1 MYKTRNLPNTRIDV
15 ADALRGIAVAGIII
29 YHSVEHFNI
38 FTTEPISYTLACDDV
53 VGRIM
58 AWLLSGKMY
67 GIFAL
72 LFGLSFFIMNDNQQ
86 QKQRSFSLRFAWRMS
101 LLWGFGII
109 NLLLYDGDILMIYA
123 LLGLMLI
130 PISYL
135 PSAVV
140 WCIVGVLAIQPV
152 EIYRLCS
159 GWFLDGSEVW
169 ALAGSIGEAHM
180 HGSFI
185 ENMSSN
191 LQNGFFFNIL
201 YFVYSGRMTQ
211 ILCLFILGMQLGRHR
226 LFYDEHDHLHYWHI
240 VLGAS
245 TVLVLALSLVDFGAL
260 ELWLSPIYNLMILC
274 MITSAV
280 VSAWYAFAGVRKA
293 LQHLCV
299 FGRMSL
305 TNYLLQSL
313 FGSVI
318 FCGFG
323 LAMYRHVGI
332 TYATLIGL
340 AMVVG
345 QYFFC
350 RYWFKNHDRGPFE
363 ALWRRFTWIRIKC

>member
-1 MYKTRNLPNTRIDV
+1 
-15 ADALRGIAVAGIII
+15 
-29 YHSVEHFNI
+29 
-38 FTTEPISYTLACDDV
+38 
-53 VGRIM
+53 
-58 AWLLSGKMY
+58 
-67 GIFAL
+67 
-72 LFGLSFFIMNDNQQ
+72 
-86 QKQRSFSLRFAWRMS
+86 
-101 LLWGFGII
+101 
-109 NLLLYDGDILMIYA
+109 
-123 LLGLMLI
+123 
-130 PISYL
+130 
-135 PSAVV
+135 
-140 WCIVGVLAIQPV
+140 
-152 EIYRLCS
+152 
-159 GWFLDGSEVW
+159 
-169 ALAGSIGEAHM
+169 
-180 HGSFI
+180 
-185 ENMSSN
+185 
-191 LQNGFFFNIL
+191 
-201 YFVYSGRMTQ
+201 MTQ

-226 LFYDEHDHLHYWHI
+226 FFYDEHDHLHYWHV

-245 TVLVLALSLVDFGAL
+245 TVIVLALSIIDFGELA
-260 ELWLSPIYNLMILC
+260 LWLSPIYNLLILC

-280 VSAWYAFAGVRKA
+280 VSAWYAFAGVRNA
-293 LQHLCV
+293 LQHLCI

-363 ALWRRFTWIRIKC
+363 ALWRKFTWIRIKC